1 MIAAV
6 KAIAAAQSRFGGE
19 LILFLHNRY
28 RTTGGE
34 ERAVA
39 ELMTLVRD
47 ELGEEA
53 ELLER
58 DSAQLGRGRAARGLL
73 RGGLDPDDVGAAV
86 KRTNARIVHAHN
98 LNPSFGPRALHA
110 ARQAG
115 AKVVLHLHNYRLVC
129 AVGTCFNSKG
139 EDCTRCQGR
148 NTSPGVR
155 LNCRGGS
162 RAEALSYAIALAR
175 HQRALVEAA
184 DVIVVPS
191 DAAAERLEA
200 LKAPL
205 TEVHVVGHVV
215 RDFAPRS
222 TAAQGTYALVA
233 SRLAPEK
240 GVETA
245 IEACRSAGVELVVAG
260 DGPHPLPRDQARF
273 VGRVERPGARGPARR
288 RGSRDRPLARVRDLR
303 PRRRRGHGRRPPGR
317 RDPHG
322 RAARARRARRPRRA
336 RTTPTRMAKAITRP
350 LRRRARR
357 RPRDHP
363 RPRDHRARG
372 RRAEAL
378 SRLRGRGNTLTPMR
392 TLVTGGAGF
401 IGSNLVDALLAR
413 GDEVVVI
420 DNLTTGRESNLD
432 QAKANG
438 ADLVKADI
446 REGAEIA
453 RIVAEAEPEAIFH
466 LAAQIDV
473 RKSVADPAADA
484 RINVEGTANV
494 LEAARQGRRRAASST
509 PAPAAPSTATST
521 RSPAPRARRPRRW
534 PATAP
539 ASSAPSSTATS
550 TRACTACAPSRCATA
565 TSTARARTRSA
576 RPA

>member
-6 KAIAAAQSRFGGE
+6 KAMAAAQSRFAGE

-73 RGGLDPDDVGAAV
+73 RGGLDPDDVAAAV
-86 KRTNARIVHAHN
+86 RRTSARIVHAHN

-148 NTSPGVR
+148 RTIPGVR

-162 RAEALSYAIALAR
+162 RAEALAYAIALAR

-191 DAAAERLEA
+191 AAAAERLRA
-200 LKAPL
+200 LNAPL
-205 TEVHVVGHVV
+205 KEVHVVGHVV

-245 IEACRSAGVELVVAG
+245 IEACRAANVELVVAG
-260 DGPHPLPRDQARF
+260 DGPQPLSRDQARF
-273 VGRVERPGARGPARR
+273 VGRVGDQE
-288 RGSRDRPLARVRDLR
+288 LADLR
-303 PRRRRGHGRRPPGR
+303 AGAALAIVPSRAFETFGLAAAEAMAAGLPVVATNMGALPELVEPEGLVAPGHP
-317 RDPHG
+317 
-322 RAARARRARRPRRA
+322 AAMANAITARFGDESAGDR
-336 RTTPTRMAKAITRP
+336 AITRA
-350 LRRRARR
+350 RA
-357 RPRDHP
+357 
-363 RPRDHRARG
+363 
-372 RRAEAL
+372 
-378 SRLRGRGNTLTPMR
+378 T
-392 TLVTGGAGF
+392 
-401 IGSNLVDALLAR
+401 
-413 GDEVVVI
+413 
-420 DNLTTGRESNLD
+420 
-432 QAKANG
+432 
-438 ADLVKADI
+438 
-446 REGAEIA
+446 
-453 RIVAEAEPEAIFH
+453 
-466 LAAQIDV
+466 
-473 RKSVADPAADA
+473 
-484 RINVEGTANV
+484 
-494 LEAARQGRRRAASST
+494 
-509 PAPAAPSTATST
+509 
-521 RSPAPRARRPRRW
+521 
-534 PATAP
+534 TAP
-539 ASSAPSSTATS
+539 AVVAPKLAAAYEAAAI
-550 TRACTACAPSRCATA
+550 R
-565 TSTARARTRSA
+565 
-576 RPA
+576 